1 MTLSRMIIRVGIDVI
16 PNDAASDCS
25 ASVSTLPN
33 TASGCSAETRSKIGP
48 NIRQGPHHD
57 AQKSTRARS
66 APPITV
72 SKFSAVSSTVAMV
85 PPSGQGT
92 QPIPLWGMEPKRA
105 HGHSPPPA
113 ATAARSPGRPTRTA
127 SRASAGCGAFPTLQ
141 PPPTPLHSPA
151 CLGGLARFHPLLERR
166 HVVRHLLACFPTDLQ
181 RHQDFADAVA
191 GEVDA
196 DGQPGAGVGHWLDQ
210 DLDSRPDRA
219 VYTPHVPGL
228 RWLAHGRACG
238 CLSAVI

>member
-72 SKFSAVSSTVAMV
+72 SKFSAVSSTVAIV
-85 PPSGQGT
+85 PPSG
-92 QPIPLWGMEPKRA
+92 P
-105 HGHSPPPA
+105 GHSADAPVAYGTDTGPWPFPPPVDGRGDEHRRPVLRRQDG
-113 ATAARSPGRPTRTA
+113 AR
-127 SRASAGCGAFPTLQ
+127 L
-141 PPPTPLHSPA
+141 
-151 CLGGLARFHPLLERR
+151 
-166 HVVRHLLACFPTDLQ
+166 
-181 RHQDFADAVA
+181 
-191 GEVDA
+191 
-196 DGQPGAGVGHWLDQ
+196 
-210 DLDSRPDRA
+210 
-219 VYTPHVPGL
+219 
-228 RWLAHGRACG
+228 
-238 CLSAVI
+238 